1 MIKVDRISRRLL
13 GGAWRCSATGPIAA
27 PVRQRHP
34 AGGRRRAP
42 RAADG
47 RADAGPGGDR
57 VAVGGRRN
65 AKPPGSRSPGGK
77 ASYRGRMP
85 GTTKARPHT
94 STTRPDRPYPPS
106 GVESPTRGEGDDLT
120 DAGNKPLAHPVRP
133 GPGGGHAPPY
143 GGRHPRRPPRA
154 APPHPPRD
162 RRQGRPRSPP
172 QPWKASGPSRRPT
185 ARPGRR
191 GGPSRVRSG
200 HSIRTDP
207 RERPELANAGQV
219 EHLRAADGG
228 HTAFDYRWRSAC
240 PGRAVGQPVD
250 EAGDGK
256 GKEGFLTDRH
266 AVKETTVYI
275 TIATNLAINSCVLS
289 DSGRMPSLP

>member
-1 MIKVDRISRRLL
+1 MFKVDRISRRLRAS
-13 GGAWRCSATGPIAA
+13 AWRCSATGPIAA

-65 AKPPGSRSPGGK
+65 LKPPGSRSPGGK

-120 DAGNKPLAHPVRP
+120 DAGVKPLAHPVRP
-133 GPGGGHAPPY
+133 GPVGGHAPPD
-143 GGRHPRRPPRA
+143 GGHTPA
-154 APPHPPRD
+154 
-162 RRQGRPRSPP
+162 
-172 QPWKASGPSRRPT
+172 
-185 ARPGRR
+185 ARPGPLHPTRHATAAR
-191 GGPSRVRSG
+191 GTGPGAR
-200 HSIRTDP
+200 HSPGRPPGLPTPDGPPRTTWRPLPLAPRTLDP
-207 RERPELANAGQV
+207 NGLQGAARAGQ
-219 EHLRAADGG
+219 RRISRGPPRADGG